1 MIKTI
6 YMIFFVCAFALGLW
20 ACTGNKK
27 EEFKNLN
34 SAQFEEL
41 IKDSNVQLLDVRTLE
56 EHMEGHIPGS
66 MLIDVKGEKF
76 ASYVDDLLNKEKK
89 VAIYCRSGRRSR
101 TAAEILVKKGF
112 KVYNLDK
119 GILNWIEEGRE
130 IEKPKNNSL
139 DDFSIHQGIL

>member
-6 YMIFFVCAFALGLW
+6 YLFFFVTVFSLGLW
-20 ACTGNKK
+20 ACTGNKDIK
-27 EEFKNLN
+27 YKNLS

-41 IKDSNVQLLDVRTLE
+41 IKNPNVQLVDVRTLA

-66 MLIDVKGEKF
+66 ININVKDEAGF
-76 ASYVDDLLNKEKK
+76 PAAVDELLDKSRE
-89 VAIYCRSGRRSR
+89 VAVYCRSGRRSR
-101 TAAEILVKKGF
+101 TAADLLVKKGF

-130 IEKPKNNSL
+130 IEK
-139 DDFSIHQGIL
+139 

>member
-6 YMIFFVCAFALGLW
+6 YMIFFVCAFSLGLW
-20 ACTGNKK
+20 ACAAGNKK
-27 EEFKNLN
+27 AGYKNLT

-41 IKDSNVQLLDVRTLE
+41 IKNPNVQLVDVRTLA

-66 MLIDVKGEKF
+66 LNINVKDEENFPTAID
-76 ASYVDDLLNKEKK
+76 SLLNKGQD
-89 VAIYCRSGRRSR
+89 VAVYCRSGRRSR
-101 TAAEILVKKGF
+101 TAADILIKKGF

-130 IEKPKNNSL
+130 IEK
-139 DDFSIHQGIL
+139 

>member
-6 YMIFFVCAFALGLW
+6 YMIFFICAFALGLW

-27 EEFKNLN
+27 EEYKNLS

-66 MLIDVKGEKF
+66 MLINVKDENF
-76 ASYVDDLLNKEKK
+76 ASCVDDLLNKEKK
-89 VAIYCRSGRRSR
+89 VAVYCRSGRRSR

-130 IEKPKNNSL
+130 IEKAEE
-139 DDFSIHQGIL
+139 

>member
-6 YMIFFVCAFALGLW
+6 YLFFFVSVFSLGLW
-20 ACTGNKK
+20 ACTGKQK
-27 EEFKNLN
+27 VEYKNLS

-41 IKDSNVQLLDVRTLE
+41 IKSPNVQLVDVRTLA

-66 MLIDVKGEKF
+66 LNINVKDETGF
-76 ASYVDDLLNKEKK
+76 PAAVDELLDKNRE
-89 VAIYCRSGRRSR
+89 VAVYCRSGRRSR
-101 TAAEILVKKGF
+101 TAADILVKKGF

-130 IEKPKNNSL
+130 IEK
-139 DDFSIHQGIL
+139 

>member
-6 YMIFFVCAFALGLW
+6 YLIFFVCAFALGLW

-41 IKDSNVQLLDVRTLE
+41 IKGSNVQLLDVRTLE
-56 EHMEGHIPGS
+56 EHMEGHIPES
-66 MLIDVKGEKF
+66 MLINVKDENF
-76 ASYVDDLLNKEKK
+76 ASCVDDLLNKEKK
-89 VAIYCRSGRRSR
+89 VAVYCRSGRRSR

-130 IEKPKNNSL
+130 IEK
-139 DDFSIHQGIL
+139 

>member
-6 YMIFFVCAFALGLW
+6 YMIFFVCAFSLGLW
-20 ACTGNKK
+20 ACTGKQK
-27 EEFKNLN
+27 VEYKNLT

-41 IKDSNVQLLDVRTLE
+41 IKSPNVQLVDVRTLA

-66 MLIDVKGEKF
+66 LNINVKDEEGF
-76 ASYVDDLLNKEKK
+76 PAAVDDLLDKGRE
-89 VAIYCRSGRRSR
+89 VAVYCRSGRRSR
-101 TAAEILVKKGF
+101 TAADLLVKKGF

-130 IEKPKNNSL
+130 IEK
-139 DDFSIHQGIL
+139 

>member
-6 YMIFFVCAFALGLW
+6 YLFFFVSVFSLGLW
-20 ACTGNKK
+20 ACTGKQK
-27 EEFKNLN
+27 VEYKNLS

-41 IKDSNVQLLDVRTLE
+41 IKSPNVQLVDVRTLA

-66 MLIDVKGEKF
+66 LNINVKDEQF
-76 ASYVDDLLNKEKK
+76 SSCTDDLLDKDKE
-89 VAIYCRSGRRSR
+89 VAVYCRSGRRSR
-101 TAAEILVKKGF
+101 TAADILVKKGF

-130 IEKPKNNSL
+130 IEK
-139 DDFSIHQGIL
+139 

>member
-6 YMIFFVCAFALGLW
+6 YMIFFVCAFSLGLW
-20 ACTGNKK
+20 ACTGNQKV
-27 EEFKNLN
+27 EYKNLS

-41 IKDSNVQLLDVRTLE
+41 IKNPDVQLVDVRTLA

-66 MLIDVKGEKF
+66 LNINVKDENF
-76 ASYVDDLLNKEKK
+76 ASCIDDLLTKDKD
-89 VAIYCRSGRRSR
+89 VAVYCRSGKRSR
-101 TAAEILVKKGF
+101 TAAEVLVKKGF

-130 IEKPKNNSL
+130 IEK
-139 DDFSIHQGIL
+139 

>member
-6 YMIFFVCAFALGLW
+6 YMIFFVCAFSLGLW
-20 ACTGNKK
+20 ACTGKQK
-27 EEFKNLN
+27 VEYKNLT

-41 IKDSNVQLLDVRTLE
+41 IKNPNVQLVDVRTLA

-66 MLIDVKGEKF
+66 LNINVKDEEGFPE
-76 ASYVDDLLNKEKK
+76 AVDELLDKGRE
-89 VAIYCRSGRRSR
+89 VAVYCRSGRRSR
-101 TAAEILVKKGF
+101 TAAELLAKKGF

-130 IEKPKNNSL
+130 VEK
-139 DDFSIHQGIL
+139 